1 MWRKVV
7 MKGRWWQR
15 GRASSG
21 VVVEGDAS
29 LWRWGGAQVV
39 VETVVAKGV
48 AGSLWRPLGQS
59 WRRLGAMWV
68 ALALSRDT
76 TGTA

>member
-1 MWRKVV
+1 MAQGGDEGKVV
-7 MKGRWWQR
+7 AKGKGIEWGGG
-15 GRASSG
+15 GR
-21 VVVEGDAS
+21 DAS
-29 LWRWGGAQVV
+29 LWWWGGAQVV
-39 VETVVAKGV
+39 VETLVAKGL